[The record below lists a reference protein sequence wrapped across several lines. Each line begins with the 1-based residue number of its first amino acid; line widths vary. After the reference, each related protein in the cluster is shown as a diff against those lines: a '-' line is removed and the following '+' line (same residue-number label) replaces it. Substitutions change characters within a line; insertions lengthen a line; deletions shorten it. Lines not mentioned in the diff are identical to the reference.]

1 MLLHNKN
8 KRKHT
13 KTNFCSLATRWVP
26 SPQLNRYLNA
36 KQKITNKQ
44 YKHSWLPNP
53 NTLFIFVQFYWHTT
67 MATYHSF
74 RIQYA
79 WEISHTKK
87 ETVAETESTAIHR
100 QQCVTSNKLRTVDMW
115 ILHWV
120 KEPIRLRV
128 WVRIRFVHFN
138 ICILTPNL
146 GSAEPQIC
154 SLLYQWPDR
163 ATVSTSGS
171 KVHNCS
177 LVILY
182 NLYNNNLLEELTD
195 KPICRQSSRRQVN
208 LQTIPLADWM
218 I

>member
-1 MLLHNKN
+1 VKLLHNKN

-128 WVRIRFVHFN
+128 WVRIRVCPFQHLHFN
-138 ICILTPNL
+138 PKFRIC
-146 GSAEPQIC
+146 
-154 SLLYQWPDR
+154 R
-163 ATVSTSGS
+163 ATNLQSTLPMARSC
-171 KVHNCS
+171 HCFY
-177 LVILY
+177 LWF
-182 NLYNNNLLEELTD
+182 
-195 KPICRQSSRRQVN
+195 QSSQ
-208 LQTIPLADWM
+208 LFTCYFI
-218 I
+218 